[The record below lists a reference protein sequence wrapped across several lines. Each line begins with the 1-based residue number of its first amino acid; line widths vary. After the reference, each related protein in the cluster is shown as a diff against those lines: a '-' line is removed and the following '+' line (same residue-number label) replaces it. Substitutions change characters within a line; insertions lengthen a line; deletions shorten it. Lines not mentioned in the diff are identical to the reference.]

1 MKLIFTL
8 LVSLLSVFGTK
19 ASQQPLGSSVVYEM
33 NVRQYTP
40 AGTFAAAEE
49 QLPRHT
55 ELGVDV
61 IWLMPIHPIGV
72 KERKGTL
79 GSYYAISDYKAI
91 NPEFGTMK
99 DFERFLKAAHKQG
112 FRVIMDCVANHTSP
126 DAKWID
132 ENPSDW
138 YMRDEQGNTI
148 VNYDWFDIAEL
159 NYDNRAVWDAMDDQ
173 MRFWMK

>member
-49 QLPRHT
+49 QLPRLK

-61 IWLMPIHPIGV
+61 IWLMPIHPISL
-72 KERKGTL
+72 EQRKGTL
-79 GSYYAISDYKAI
+79 GSYYAVQDYMKV
-91 NPEFGTMK
+91 NPEFGTFA
-99 DFERFLKAAHKQG
+99 DLKAFVNAAHALG
-112 FRVIMDCVANHTSP
+112 IRVILDEVCNHTGADHPWVEEHP
-126 DAKWID
+126 D
-132 ENPSDW
+132 
-138 YMRDEQGNTI
+138 Y
-148 VNYDWFDIAEL
+148 
-159 NYDNRAVWDAMDDQ
+159 
-173 MRFWMK
+173 

>member
-49 QLPRHT
+49 QLPRLK

-61 IWLMPIHPIGV
+61 IWLMPIHKSRIRYD
-72 KERKGTL
+72 E
-79 GSYYAISDYKAI
+79 
-91 NPEFGTMK
+91 
-99 DFERFLKAAHKQG
+99 G
-112 FRVIMDCVANHTSP
+112 FRTLPESCP
-126 DAKWID
+126 
-132 ENPSDW
+132 
-138 YMRDEQGNTI
+138 
-148 VNYDWFDIAEL
+148 
-159 NYDNRAVWDAMDDQ
+159 
-173 MRFWMK
+173 